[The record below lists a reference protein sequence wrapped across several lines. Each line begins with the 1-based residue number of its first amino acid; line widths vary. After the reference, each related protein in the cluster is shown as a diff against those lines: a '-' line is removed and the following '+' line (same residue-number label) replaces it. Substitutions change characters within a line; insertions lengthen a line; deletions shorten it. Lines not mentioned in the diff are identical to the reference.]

1 MIHTCCLNIEKPPD
15 FARGLSILYGAEGS
29 RTPVHPCLL
38 TYHSSTGLAALTQAA
53 GTNFVPVSGIHCQIL
68 TGYATEDGLQSTHC
82 IAYTRRGSKCKPRF
96 CYAARATRA
105 REKGTMLFA
114 LIVFEP
120 DLLGFGLTPSL
131 RGQFSSGCRS
141 HYSPKRFKYNVCLS
155 GAATSIGRRA
165 SPVYGRSALIS
176 SQD

>member
-1 MIHTCCLNIEKPPD
+1 LKNRTTPRMNSRGRQCLYS
-15 FARGLSILYGAEGS
+15 LVYGAEGS

-131 RGQFSSGCRS
+131 RGRFSSGCRS
-141 HYSPKRFKYNVCLS
+141 HYSPKKLDYNLWLRA
-155 GAATSIGRRA
+155 AATSNDRRA
-165 SPVYGRSALIS
+165 SPAFWRIASIS
-176 SQD
+176 NRD